1 LTCSISRLESLVFW
15 RCGAS
20 RKPATARSE
29 RDSQHE
35 GCATFAARIKK
46 MFDYIISGIVSV
58 LLLVYLG
65 WAMFR
70 PEKF

>member
-1 LTCSISRLESLVFW
+1 
-15 RCGAS
+15 
-20 RKPATARSE
+20 
-29 RDSQHE
+29 
-35 GCATFAARIKK
+35 
-46 MFDYIISGIVSV
+46 MFDYVVSGIVSV